1 MANLEVNFIAGKM
14 NKDFDERVIPQGQ
27 YIDAL
32 NIRNGSTENNSIG
45 AIENAKGNLRL
56 TELKY
61 NGASV
66 SGAVCIGAV
75 EDGSKETIY
84 WFITSPTVD
93 MIVSYCTNTNGLQYH
108 VISTSVLNFD
118 QSYLIN
124 GINIVDNL
132 LFWTD
137 NLNPPRKINIDR
149 AYTYPVMGVDTITAE
164 DLNVIVAPP
173 SSSPEIT
180 LINVPDKENYI
191 IERLISFA
199 YRYKYKDGEYSALSQ
214 FSEIAFEPGSF
225 NIDYSTY
232 GNKGMQNIFNSV
244 EVKFNTG
251 GKNVIGI
258 DICFKESDSNIINV
272 IEKYNKSE
280 EQWYNDYTQT
290 LVFNNKK
297 IYTTLTESEL
307 LRLYDNVPRIAKSQT
322 VMGNRLMYGNY
333 VDGYDIVDDNGVG
346 INLDYSLQV
355 ISDDISYS
363 DLPVLLS
370 SGIPYTIDTST
381 TINESRIDIDLTG
394 ASLVQGSILTISFN
408 LVHDSFG
415 GSPTYG
421 TTVLN
426 NFVNGFIFNIQN
438 TYNSVYDLATSSEF
452 VNAISTHLSLA
463 TSCDGN
469 SITDL
474 FNCEINAQSGWTKVL
489 TGITNSIQQFEITAS
504 PYDSI
509 LSIQIPAIKFE
520 DDANPGV
527 FAYEYL
533 KNSTTTSTLS
543 LLGSKQSLH
552 SNRDYEVAI
561 VYMDEYSRSSTALV
575 DTENT
580 VFIPASASDKK
591 NYIRATVNSVAP
603 YWATKYKF
611 VVKPSKTQY
620 ETIYTNQYFIEDTG
634 FTWFKLEGDNRSKV
648 KDNDT
653 LIVKADSGGVL
664 EQLIKAKVLAI
675 ESKIEDFIE
684 GNVDENEALIVEPSG
699 LYMKLKPSNF
709 SAEYTKNSFISA
721 GVRSS
726 EGSYCQVAYPCYL
739 PNDLYPG
746 TPGALPG
753 KIYDIPAGSLVN
765 INIHVYRYDGINCG
779 DRDYLLDKQYVASQN
794 YENMYAF
801 ITEQGIDL
809 TTGITSGGD
818 DTVNTNNFISTLGT
832 FTGGSIELPTVV
844 NENQYQFLIDS
855 TTDRLF
861 LVCASG
867 TPNCGGVNFFG
878 GGPPKSRISC
888 DITVQRAESLIIF
901 ETEAEQA
908 DGETYFEGSASF
920 DIINGNHQG
929 NVTNQLGAV
938 PAVIDLNFFNCFAF
952 GNGVESYKIND
963 SLAGAP
969 FYLGSRVTAVSQEDY
984 KEANRYA
991 GITYSGVYNEETNI
1005 NKTNEFNLA
1014 LANWKDCEKSFG
1026 PINKMHGR
1034 KTDMLVLQEDKI
1046 SYVLVGKNLLSDAA
1060 AGSALTSIPEV
1071 LGTQIARIEEYGI
1084 SSNPESFAVYGGD
1097 IYFTDTKRTA
1107 VINLKGGSA
1116 QSDDLTAI
1124 SELGMMGWFRDNF
1137 KNSVNLQKIG
1147 GYDPYLK
1154 EYVLS
1159 LKDTELPAELDSYGC
1174 GTTIYFDGVVGSYT
1188 FTLELD
1194 PIIGTV
1200 SLDYEAV
1207 GDDITIEVSY
1217 GDVIVVD
1224 QPITGTGTLSFLKT
1238 SNYPNY
1244 AVVTLTY
1251 TPASYGLTFSCPV
1264 TEEIEVIKIVLNS
1277 PADEGE
1283 LIHDSYNWTLGAYSS
1298 AYNTDFISF
1307 DADGVSLYQANSGP
1321 ASSGTLPAFGSTVT
1335 MNSSKLAG
1343 DTYVFDQYSDTF
1355 KYLISDTLYTDVNL
1369 LTPLLNTATPIVNP
1383 STGVY
1388 SSSFLYE
1395 NLTFKRYLYLVWDY
1409 RKTSEILLCY
1419 DVTSPELACDCSLP
1433 YTCAEYSATN
1443 TTLADARITYINCDG
1458 IESVLS
1464 VTAGTTSIFCGLSII
1479 SSEITVTE
1487 LGACPT

>member
-1 MANLEVNFIAGKM
+1 MANLEVNFTAGKM
-14 NKDFDERVIPQGQ
+14 NKDFDERVIPAGQ
-27 YIDAL
+27 YVDAL
-32 NIRNGSTENNSIG
+32 NIRVGSTENNSIG
-45 AIENAKGNLRL
+45 AVENTKGNLRL

-61 NGASV
+61 NGAAV
-66 SGAVCIGAV
+66 SGAVCIGAI

-93 MIVSYCTNTNGLQYH
+93 MIVSYCVNTNGLQYH

-118 QSYLIN
+118 KSYLIT
-124 GINIVDNL
+124 GINIIDGL

-137 NLNPPRKINIDR
+137 NLNPPRRINTNR
-149 AYTYPVMGVDTITAE
+149 SYTYPIAGVDTITAE
-164 DLNVIVAPP
+164 GLNVIVAPP
-173 SSSPEIT
+173 SESPT
-180 LINVPDKENYI
+180 TSLVNVYGKENYI
-191 IERLISFA
+191 IEKFISFS
-199 YRYKYKDGEYSALSQ
+199 YRYKYKEGEYSALSQ
-214 FSEIAFEPGSF
+214 FSDIAFEPGSF

-244 EVKFNTG
+244 EVGFNTG
-251 GKNVIGI
+251 SKNVIGI

-280 EQWYNDYTQT
+280 QGWNNNEVQT
-290 LVFNNKK
+290 IVFTNKK
-297 IYTTLTESEL
+297 IYTTLLESEL
-307 LRLYDNVPRIAKSQT
+307 LRVYDNVPRVAKSQT

-333 VDGYDIVDDNGVG
+333 VEGYNVDV
-346 INLDYSLQV
+346 NLDYELEV
-355 ISDDISYS
+355 ISEDISYS
-363 DLPVLLS
+363 NLPVELS
-370 SGIPYTIDTST
+370 QGSDYTIDTPT
-381 TINESRIDIDLTG
+381 TIAESKIDIDLTG
-394 ASLVQGSILTISFN
+394 ESLVEGSILTISFN

-421 TTVLN
+421 DTVLN
-426 NFVNGFIFNIQN
+426 NFVEGFIFNIQN
-438 TYNSVYDLATSSEF
+438 TYNTVYELATSTEF
-452 VNAISTHLSLA
+452 INAISTHLSIA
-463 TSCDGN
+463 SACDGN

-474 FNCEINAQSGWTKVL
+474 FNCAINAKSGWTKVL
-489 TGITNSIQQFEITAS
+489 TGITNVTQQFEITAS
-504 PYDSI
+504 PYNNI

-533 KNSTTTSTLS
+533 RNSTTTSTLS
-543 LLGSKQSLH
+543 LAGSKRSLH
-552 SNRDYEVAI
+552 SNRDYEVGI
-561 VYMDEYSRSSTALV
+561 VYMDEYGRSSTALV

-580 VFIPASASDKK
+580 IFIPASASDTK
-591 NYIRATVNSVAP
+591 NYIRATINNQAP
-603 YWATKYKF
+603 SWATKYKF
-611 VVKPSKTQY
+611 VVKPSKSQY
-620 ETIYTNQYFIEDTG
+620 ETIYTNQYFTEDSG

-648 KDNDT
+648 KDDDT

-664 EQLIKAKVLAI
+664 QQLTKAKVLAL
-675 ESKIEDFIE
+675 ESKAEDFIV
-684 GNVDENEALIVEPSG
+684 GNKDANESLIVEPSG

-709 SAEYTKNSFISA
+709 SAEYTKNSFISE

-726 EGSYCQVAYPCYL
+726 EGSYCQVAYPCHI
-739 PNDLYPG
+739 PNDSIA
-746 TPGALPG
+746 PGALPYE
-753 KIYDIPAGSLVN
+753 IYDIPAGSLIN
-765 INIHVYRYDGINCG
+765 INIHVFRFDGLGCG
-779 DRDYLLDKQYVASQN
+779 DRDYLLEKQYVASQN
-794 YENMYAF
+794 YDNMYAF

-832 FTGGSIELPTVV
+832 FTGGFIELPTVV
-844 NENQYQFLIDS
+844 NENQYQFFIDS

-867 TPNCGGVNFFG
+867 TPNCGGVNFLG
-878 GGPPKSRISC
+878 NGPPKSRITC

-908 DGETYFEGSASF
+908 DGEIYFEGSNSF
-920 DIINGNHQG
+920 DIVNGNHQG

-938 PAVIDLNFFNCFAF
+938 PAVIDLNFFNCFTF

-963 SLAGAP
+963 SLVGAP
-969 FYLGSRVTAVSQEDY
+969 FYLGSRVTAVSQEDF
-984 KEANRYA
+984 KESHRYA
-991 GITYSGVYNEETNI
+991 GITYSGIYNEETNI

-1014 LANWKDCEKSFG
+1014 LSNWKDCEKSFG

-1034 KTDMLVLQEDKI
+1034 KTDILVLQEDKI
-1046 SYVLVGKNLLSDAA
+1046 SYVFEGKNLLSDAA
-1060 AGSALTSIPEV
+1060 GGGAITSIPEV
-1071 LGTQIARIEEYGI
+1071 LGKQIARIEEYGI
-1084 SSNPESFAVYGGD
+1084 SNNPESFAVYGED

-1116 QSDDLTAI
+1116 QQDSLIPI
-1124 SELGMMGWFRDNF
+1124 SQLGLNGWFRDNF

-1159 LKDTELPAELDSYGC
+1159 LKDDSLPTELDNYGC
-1174 GTTIYFDGVVGSYT
+1174 GTTIYFDGVDGTYT
-1188 FTLELD
+1188 FTIELD

-1200 SLDYEAV
+1200 SLNYEAI
-1207 GDDITIEVSY
+1207 GDDIAINVDYNGTTVL
-1217 GDVIVVD
+1217 D
-1224 QPITGTGTLSFLKT
+1224 QPISGTGVISFFKE
-1238 SNYPNY
+1238 SNYPTY
-1244 AVVTLTY
+1244 ATVVLTY
-1251 TPASYGLTFSCPV
+1251 SPASYGLTFSCPV

-1277 PADEGE
+1277 PSNEGD
-1283 LIHDSYNWTLGAYSS
+1283 LIHNSYNWELSGYSS
-1298 AYNTDFISF
+1298 PYSTDFISF

-1321 ASSGTLPAFGSTVT
+1321 ASSGTLPAFDSTVT
-1335 MNSSKLAG
+1335 MSSNKLAG
-1343 DTYVFDQYSDTF
+1343 DNYVFDQYSDSF

-1369 LTPLLNTATPIVNP
+1369 LTPLLNTATPILNP

-1388 SSSFLYE
+1388 NSSFLYD
-1395 NLTFKRYLYLVWDY
+1395 NPTFKRYLYLVWDY

-1419 DVTSPELACDCSLP
+1419 DTTSPDLACDCSLP

-1443 TTLADARITYINCDG
+1443 TTLSDARITYINCDG

-1464 VTAGTTSIFCGLSII
+1464 VTSGTTSTFCGLSII